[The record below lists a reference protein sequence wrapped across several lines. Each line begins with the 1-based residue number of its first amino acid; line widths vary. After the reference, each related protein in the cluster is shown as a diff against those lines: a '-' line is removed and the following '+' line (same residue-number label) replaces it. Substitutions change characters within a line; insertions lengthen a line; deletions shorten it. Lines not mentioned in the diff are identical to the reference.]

1 MAKSK
6 KYKEMMKDLREYKKQ
21 QLKKPIRTKAL
32 KTGKTG
38 ITYGYET
45 TTKGKKLS
53 KQKTKE
59 RKVEA
64 KKFSK
69 EKDFVSS
76 YTDKLKGSKKDTK
89 ARAKKVG
96 GFLRALGVTGG
107 KQTYA
112 GAGRP
117 RRSYKYGVPIQV
129 YKQQLRD
136 KKALYQRYQQE
147 QYARLKPRGFSQ
159 EQMQQLQQQQ
169 TMQQIE
175 NPSPNRVNQIQERV
189 EQMRGLQQ
197 IQIVPQRQFQ
207 KMRVPT
213 NQHRKL
219 VQPGPSVADE
229 ELSFRKWSAET
240 SISPRTQRMLDQIRR
255 IQNKGKSDNIEQQ
268 RRLRE
273 RNMVGRSMNLMK
285 AHENMIDTD
294 MDFTG
299 VDPDQNILMAP
310 SVFKEN
316 PDNNILRNSRGGMS
330 ILNTQEAGNDLHF

>member
-6 KYKEMMKDLREYKKQ
+6 KETVSDLLYKVKIAEAKARKEEAKTKGRKYQSKISS
-21 QLKKPIRTKAL
+21 LKKRSF
-32 KTGKTG
+32 
-38 ITYGYET
+38 E
-45 TTKGKKLS
+45 
-53 KQKTKE
+53 KTK
-59 RKVEA
+59 
-64 KKFSK
+64 
-69 EKDFVSS
+69 
-76 YTDKLKGSKKDTK
+76 TK
-89 ARAKKVG
+89 ITAKKVG

-117 RRSYKYGVPIQV
+117 RGSYKYGVPIQV
-129 YKQQLRD
+129 YKENLRN